1 MSWEHLNPCHTTQK
15 LRWLQSHLSTYSH
28 DVTFISCCDHTPHDG
43 AGPAVRG
50 LLPGAEQEVKQKSS
64 IAGFLIFPYIWA
76 LTLPLLN
83 MKPALAPDCFVQLF
97 LTPFSLPC
105 HLLSEEVMDLFVLGG
120 AHPPLKP

>member
-1 MSWEHLNPCHTTQK
+1 MSP
-15 LRWLQSHLSTYSH
+15 LSPA
-28 DVTFISCCDHTPHDG
+28 VTIPHHDG

-64 IAGFLIFPYIWA
+64 IAGFLIFPYIWG

-105 HLLSEEVMDLFVLGG
+105 HLLSEEDTDLFVLGG
-120 AHPPLKP
+120 ARFLSLLFLFFF